1 MKFRRKFRVV
11 AFTLIEMAMAISISL
26 GLAVG
31 LLALIGQQIEF
42 SRRIADFQ
50 FLRDEAPQINTLFA
64 AIISRAD
71 SYRIHADLPAAIAGE
86 PAPDSSGSALQLRFL
101 QPDGSI
107 RRALLG
113 PGPNGERGIHYYLES
128 SLSGFPGEPSWTV
141 SSIPSAVRFSNLSGI
156 LEITLQDDAG
166 SEITYSGNPD

>member
-1 MKFRRKFRVV
+1 MKIRRKNHIL

-71 SYRIHADLPAAIAGE
+71 SYRIHTDLTSAIAGE
-86 PAPDSSGSALQLRFL
+86 PSPDSSGSALQLRFF

-107 RRALLG
+107 RRAILG

-128 SLSGFPGEPSWTV
+128 PLGGVPSEPSWTISHV
-141 SSIPSAVRFSNLSGI
+141 PTTVRFSNLSGI
-156 LEITLQDDAG
+156 LSITLQDEAG